1 MFIFLFLWLE
11 MFAENDGPIFWKKGL
26 NKFQANFSD
35 WWLGHLLWNGPQTN
49 FAGPTSPLA
58 LMYDVSYP
66 THWCANWSSW
76 EISLAWFVKK
86 KVNGSVVMNL
96 AVNSMPMLFFGK
108 CSGRHRLKTFEP
120 SSAAGSHF
128 HYSDGIMSAM
138 VSNHWRLKCLPNRLF
153 RHRSKKTSKLSI
165 TGVCEGNSPMTG
177 KFPAQ
182 RASKAENV
190 SIWWCCMFF
199 VQCISLKEC
208 L

>member
-1 MFIFLFLWLE
+1 

-49 FAGPTSPLA
+49 FAEPTSPLA
-58 LMYDVSYP
+58 LMYDVSYIQK
-66 THWCANWSSW
+66 TK
-76 EISLAWFVKK
+76 LAQVTQLIDVPIGVAEKSPWLDLLKK

-182 RASKAENV
+182 RASKAENA